1 MVVAYGALD
10 EHNIMS
16 YDILIDLAHSDYI
29 LDVELKNDFLTGDMR
44 LSMFTLD
51 TETNR
56 WEKIAHSVWFDEH
69 AYEDLS
75 LDSDA
80 AMSTKRG
87 DKTMV
92 QKLRYVED
100 VPHEILAN
108 ASSLMLR
115 VHVHTFPVV

>member
-56 WEKIAHSVWFDEH
+56 WEKIAHSVWFDEN
-69 AYEDLS
+69 AFEDLS

>member
-1 MVVAYGALD
+1 
-10 EHNIMS
+10 
-16 YDILIDLAHSDYI
+16 
-29 LDVELKNDFLTGDMR
+29 MR
-44 LSMFTLD
+44 LTLFTLD
-51 TETNR
+51 EATNK

-69 AYEDLS
+69 AYEDVS

-100 VPHEILAN
+100 APQEILAN
-108 ASSLMLR
+108 ASKLMLR
-115 VHVHTFPVV
+115 VHVHTLPVVHALQEYQLYDPNSESLCFNFDLSIFAEEAN